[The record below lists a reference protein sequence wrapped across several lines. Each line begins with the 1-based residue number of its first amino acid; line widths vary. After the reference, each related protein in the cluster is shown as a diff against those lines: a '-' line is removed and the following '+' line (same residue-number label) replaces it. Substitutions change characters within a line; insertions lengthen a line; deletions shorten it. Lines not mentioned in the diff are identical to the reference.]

1 MARDR
6 EKAAPQLRGLAEK
19 ADGFSAADK
28 AQLWNGLL
36 VYSRQVGDIE
46 QARKLADLIA
56 QGSHGDVHIQLL
68 RFDLAKEAKDYGSM
82 EGILAEIEKVSGR
95 SAMWCYAKAVSLVLA
110 TRGKEK

>member
-1 MARDR
+1 M
-6 EKAAPQLRGLAEK
+6 
-19 ADGFSAADK
+19 
-28 AQLWNGLL
+28 

-110 TRGKEK
+110 TRGKEKDPESKALLTQAHQYLKKAPSNSPRGFSR